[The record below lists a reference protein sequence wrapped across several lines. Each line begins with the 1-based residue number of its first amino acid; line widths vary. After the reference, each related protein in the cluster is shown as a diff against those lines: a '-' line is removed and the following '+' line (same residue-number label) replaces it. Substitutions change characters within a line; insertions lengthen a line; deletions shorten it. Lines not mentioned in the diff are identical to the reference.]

1 MVLGFDSCSLRVV
14 SGLGGWLLVTW
25 FEFRGLLFW
34 VWRASG
40 LRFGLGLLYAGF
52 GCWRCL

>member
-1 MVLGFDSCSLRVV
+1 MVLGFDSCSLRVA

-52 GCWRCL
+52 GCWCCL